1 MKIQILTIFA
11 IFMLLSCNSQGDK
24 GSWSAKFKEDY
35 QKRCEHS
42 VQMVGDNL
50 DAPKICACVMT
61 QLEKNYAPNEL
72 NKAPNLLAEEMKKC
86 IK

>member
-1 MKIQILTIFA
+1 MKIQILIIFA
-11 IFMLLSCNSQGDK
+11 IFMLFSCHSQGDK
-24 GSWSAKFKEDY
+24 GAWSAKFKEDY

-42 VQMVGDNL
+42 VQMIDNGL
-50 DAPKICACVMT
+50 NAPKICACVMN

-72 NKAPNLLAEEMKKC
+72 NKAQKLLAEEMKKC